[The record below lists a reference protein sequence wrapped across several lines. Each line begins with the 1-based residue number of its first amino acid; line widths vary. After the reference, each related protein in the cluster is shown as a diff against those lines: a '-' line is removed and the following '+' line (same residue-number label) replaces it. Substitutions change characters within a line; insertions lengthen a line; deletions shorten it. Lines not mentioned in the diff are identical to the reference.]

1 MKKNT
6 IKFGNGSLINF
17 KSFKEDEKNVAR
29 GKLRGFIDLPPS
41 LLFFGNGSAFNVN
54 KVNTSAFFVEGK
66 VLNIIDVGYSVFESI
81 LNSKILEGEFDSIR
95 IYITH
100 VHDDHVGSLSTL
112 LHYLFYV
119 KGITATVV
127 GGKELKE
134 LLELSAKGLYSFFPI
149 HLSVDSTLKATK
161 VYHVENM
168 ESYGY
173 LHPKFIYTG
182 DISSVESLDDMI
194 EIHTRIYNKSW
205 RPELYVDCSA
215 NNSGVHVFY
224 KDLEIWL
231 KNNEQ
236 WRNSLYIMHID
247 NEEVLAEFAKE
258 NDIKIAETI

>member
-6 IKFGNGSLINF
+6 IKFSNGGSL
-17 KSFKEDEKNVAR
+17 SFKRFKGNENNVVR
-29 GKLRGFIDLPPS
+29 GELRGFIDLSPS
-41 LLFFGNGSAFNVN
+41 LQFFGNGSAFNVN
-54 KVNTSAFFVEGK
+54 KVNTSAFFIEDK
-66 VLNIIDVGYSVFESI
+66 VLNIIDVGYSVFDSI
-81 LNSKILEGEFDSIR
+81 LKSKILEEEFDSIR

-100 VHDDHVGSLSTL
+100 VHDDHIGSLSTL

-134 LLELSAKGLYSFFPI
+134 LLELNAKGLYSFVST
-149 HLSVDSTLKATK
+149 HLDTESTLRAIK
-161 VYHVENM
+161 VQHVENM

-173 LHPKFIYTG
+173 FHHRFIYTG
-182 DISSVESLDDMI
+182 DISSTESLDNMI
-194 EIHTRIYNKSW
+194 EAHARIYNKSW

-224 KDLEIWL
+224 KDLELWL

-258 NDIKIAETI
+258 NGIKIAETI